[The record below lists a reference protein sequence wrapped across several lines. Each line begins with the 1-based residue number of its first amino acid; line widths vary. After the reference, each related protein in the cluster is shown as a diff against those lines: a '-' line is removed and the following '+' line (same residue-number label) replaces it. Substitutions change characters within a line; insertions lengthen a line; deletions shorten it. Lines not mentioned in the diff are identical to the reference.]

1 MTRALVRFGVL
12 GGLVTAAA
20 VVLGGAPRA
29 RSADAY
35 ALFLGALLMAWLVHY
50 AQRVGGG
57 RGPSTYERS
66 LRPPAPRVRSR
77 PVSLA
82 RLERIVY
89 LAAVSA
95 NDLHLRLRPRLR
107 FVAEHRL
114 ESSRGLHVDSQEAQ
128 ELLGD
133 ELAEL
138 VRTDRQKPED
148 PFAPGMP
155 LERQRDALDR
165 LERI

>member
-1 MTRALVRFGVL
+1 MTRVLVRLGVL

-20 VVLGGAPRA
+20 VVLGGSPRA
-29 RSADAY
+29 RAADAY
-35 ALFLGALLMAWLVHY
+35 ALFLGALLMAGLVYY

-57 RGPSTYERS
+57 DGPSTYERS
-66 LRPPAPRVRSR
+66 LRPPAGRARGR
-77 PVSLA
+77 PASLA
-82 RLERIVY
+82 RLERLVY

-114 ESSRGLHVDSQEAQ
+114 STSRGLHVGSEEAR
-128 ELLGD
+128 EHLGD

-138 VRTDRQKPED
+138 VRADRPRPED
-148 PFAPGMP
+148 PFAPGMS
-155 LERQRDALDR
+155 LERQRAALER